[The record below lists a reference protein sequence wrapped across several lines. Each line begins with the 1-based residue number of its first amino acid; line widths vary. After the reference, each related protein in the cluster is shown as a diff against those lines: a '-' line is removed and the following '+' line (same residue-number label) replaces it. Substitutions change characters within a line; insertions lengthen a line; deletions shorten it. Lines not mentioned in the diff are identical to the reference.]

1 MNPGSHAKYQVPQA
15 AQAWNVLDFFIKPVF
30 WGGIR
35 QNVIQD
41 QGDETDHIL
50 LSMTYTIWLVVWN
63 MTFIFPYIGNNKPNS
78 LIFFR
83 GVET

>member
-30 WGGIR
+30 RGGIR

-41 QGDETDHIL
+41 QGDETD
-50 LSMTYTIWLVVWN
+50 LVGGLEHDFYFSIYW
-63 MTFIFPYIGNNKPNS
+63 
-78 LIFFR
+78 
-83 GVET
+83 E